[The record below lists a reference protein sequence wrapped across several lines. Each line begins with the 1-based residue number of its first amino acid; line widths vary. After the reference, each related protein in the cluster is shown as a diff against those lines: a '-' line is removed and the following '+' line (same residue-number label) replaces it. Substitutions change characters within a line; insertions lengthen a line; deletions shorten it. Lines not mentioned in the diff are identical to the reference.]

1 MKNRTG
7 LKVGAQGI
15 LARSAGRV
23 MLVFIDVLMH
33 LLYGIA
39 RYLPFL
45 LNTMNYF
52 VLLHLVGQN
61 ESINQNKIIMSELS

>member
-15 LARSAGRV
+15 LVRSAGRV

-52 VLLHLVGQN
+52 ALLHLVGQN
-61 ESINQNKIIMSELS
+61 ESINQIKIIMSELS